1 VLLIMIMVS
10 KDIKVDK
17 VKKNFYLTLV
27 VLITVLTIT
36 YIYTRPQKVVMVTDD
51 NLLILDS
58 GKKIFLLGID
68 AKRLG
73 HRFISS
79 MVEGKEVTLDYDRTQ
94 PDKNGL
100 SYAYVYLSDGTF
112 VNMEVIRKGYAR
124 VDTRVPFAYSSEF
137 INCQTEAQ
145 AEKRGLWSD

>member
-1 VLLIMIMVS
+1 MV
-10 KDIKVDK
+10 KRDITVDK
-17 VKKNFYLTLV
+17 VKKNFYLTLA

-36 YIYTRPQKVVMVTDD
+36 YIYTRPQKVVRVTED
-51 NLLILDS
+51 NLLILDN
-58 GKKIFLLGID
+58 GKKIFLTGID
-68 AKRLG
+68 ASRQG

-79 MVEGKEVTLDYDRTQ
+79 MVEGKEVRLDYDRMQ

-112 VNMEVIRKGYAR
+112 VNAEVIRKGYAR
-124 VDTRVPFAYSSEF
+124 VDTRLPFAYSSEF
-137 INCQTEAQ
+137 TNCQTEAE

>member
-1 VLLIMIMVS
+1 M
-10 KDIKVDK
+10 KRDITVDK

-36 YIYTRPQKVVMVTDD
+36 YIYTRPQKVVRVTED
-51 NLLILDS
+51 NLLILDN
-58 GKKIFLLGID
+58 GKKIFLTGVD
-68 AKRLG
+68 ANRQG

-79 MVEGKEVTLDYDRTQ
+79 MVEGKEVRLDYDRMQ

-112 VNMEVIRKGYAR
+112 VNAEVIRKGYAR
-124 VDTRVPFAYSSEF
+124 VDMRFPFAYSSEF